1 MKLPRRRFVG
11 LAADVAALP
20 VTSWI
25 AEAQAYP
32 TRSITMSDGVRRDS
46 LRMGPEPSRSIPA
59 FCRCEPTFGLLIW
72 QRRPVCWSPKN
83 KTSRIVPSRDHK
95 HLIDD

>member
-11 LAADVAALP
+11 LAADVAALT

-46 LRMGPEPSRSIPA
+46 LRMGPEPSREAYPPSVDA
-59 FCRCEPTFGLLIW
+59 NRLLA
-72 QRRPVCWSPKN
+72 C
-83 KTSRIVPSRDHK
+83 
-95 HLIDD
+95 